1 MSLSVMPA
9 DMDTN
14 GQSPSKSRRARV
26 MAAETFE
33 LPDWACA
40 EFVARFRRGDPEALE
55 IAYCAYAPGA
65 DHVLANGFATTR
77 GRVVISGVHDPQTRS
92 DLLQDVFLKA
102 FAPATRRSYDP
113 ARPYRPYLLTIT
125 RNVLCDWHRKQRR
138 QQGLALRFAD
148 GGPFEAESPT
158 EPWHAIDL
166 AASYVTE
173 LEPRLRAVHD
183 ARFVLGKS
191 QRAAAQLLGISHR
204 TLRTFEHHLKEGL
217 RRAVSRAAE
226 TD

>member
-1 MSLSVMPA
+1 
-9 DMDTN
+9 
-14 GQSPSKSRRARV
+14 
-26 MAAETFE
+26 MAAQIFE
-33 LPDWACA
+33 LPDWACP

-55 IAYCAYAPGA
+55 IAYCAYAPVA

-77 GRVVISGVHDPQTRS
+77 ARVVISGVRDPQTRA

-102 FAPATRRSYDP
+102 FAPAARRSYDP

-125 RNVLCDWHRKQRR
+125 RNVLCDWHRRQRR
-138 QQGLALRFAD
+138 QQDLALRLVD
-148 GGPFEAESPT
+148 WGPFETESNV
-158 EPWHAIDL
+158 EPSRAIAV

-173 LEPRLRAVHD
+173 LQPQLRAVHD

-217 RRAVSRAAE
+217 RRAVGRPSDSE
-226 TD
+226 